1 MGCTVSQEWAWL
13 PVAVDNQMKVAH
25 SDLIPC
31 YIWCSKLASPLFEPS
46 GCVVIV
52 VIALWWSTEGYRVMS
67 LSRRSLEEMRR
78 RCMVRVM
85 FNRWALPNTQPSV
98 SARQKTSVNLCC
110 NKVEWHYQTACHPLK
125 ILYISCEKSRVSP
138 GLVFTKPQSV
148 PSCTWNIR
156 FM

>member
-1 MGCTVSQEWAWL
+1 MGCAVSQVWAWL
-13 PVAVDNQMKVAH
+13 PVAVDNRMKVAH

-31 YIWCSKLASPLFEPS
+31 YIWCSKLARPLFEPS

-52 VIALWWSTEGYRVMS
+52 VIALWWAAEGYRAMS

-85 FNRWALPNTQPSV
+85 FNRCVPPHTQPSE
-98 SARQKTSVNLCC
+98 SARQMTSVYMCS
-110 NKVEWHYQTACHPLK
+110 NKGEWLITSHVTRFK
-125 ILYISCEKSRVSP
+125 LYSSCDPSGVST
-138 GLVFTKPQSV
+138 GLVFIKPQSV